1 MASPP
6 SLTSVQLEPSAPS
19 ARLKLSLPVPDAF
32 FWQSTATLVTLPD
45 PIVPVPLATEQVCPD
60 GSFFTITLYAEPACT
75 GVPKVKLPSADTL
88 TVSLAFSCRSTVP
101 LRPETVP
108 PTV

>member
-1 MASPP
+1 MARPP

-19 ARLKLSLPVPDAF
+19 ARLKSSVPVPDAL
-32 FWQSTATLVTLPD
+32 FWQSTATLVTLLD
-45 PIVPVPLATEQVCPD
+45 PIVPVPLATEQVCP
-60 GSFFTITLYAEPACT
+60 GGPFFTITLYAEPAGT
-75 GVPKVKLPSADTL
+75 GVPKVKLPLADTL
-88 TVSLAFSCRSTVP
+88 RVSLALSCSSTVP